1 MHLQSLVVSA
11 VVVVVVVVVNDV
23 VVVVRFV
30 YYYGW
35 VGKPIMFFLDFLAIV
50 LCYLHITF

>member
-11 VVVVVVVVVNDV
+11 VVVVVVVNDV

-35 VGKPIMFFLDFLAIV
+35 VGNDYVFLDFLAIV

>member
-11 VVVVVVVVVNDV
+11 VVVVVVVVNDV